1 MQDVLQPDP
10 PEGRA
15 VGWIAHPRSGVAHW
29 RKTATLEDPRYV
41 HLACRDMDGRG
52 WKFYTNERFCKNC
65 QRIINKRGR

>member
-1 MQDVLQPDP
+1 
-10 PEGRA
+10 
-15 VGWIAHPRSGVAHW
+15 VAHW